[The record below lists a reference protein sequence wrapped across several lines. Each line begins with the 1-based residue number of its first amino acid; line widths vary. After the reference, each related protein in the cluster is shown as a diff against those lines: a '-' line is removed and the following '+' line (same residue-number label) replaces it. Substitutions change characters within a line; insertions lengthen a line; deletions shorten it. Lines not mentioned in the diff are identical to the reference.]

1 MEPLDNKESASAVK
15 GKTNVGTELPLILTP
30 DDVSAF
36 LKLGRSA
43 TYEALRTGCIPAV
56 RVGKLWRI
64 SRDALL
70 NWLNS
75 GGLGQ

>member
-1 MEPLDNKESASAVK
+1 MGQLDNPNATPIVTSKAN
-15 GKTNVGTELPLILTP
+15 TTTELPLILTP
-30 DDVSAF
+30 DEVSAL

-43 TYEALRTGCIPAV
+43 TYEALRTGSIPAV

-64 SRDALL
+64 GRDALL

-75 GGLGQ
+75 GGLVP